1 MDNYNFGAIKRHVF
15 ENAKSNKGLIKKFA
29 ECVKKS
35 DILKHQFLF
44 FNNMEN
50 KNGLSEA
57 TAIRYIDKNI
67 ALINNYTKKQ
77 IKEANAALLSY
88 LGLSDIS
95 PNVVERN
102 IQNLIYESA
111 KNKNPNVDVLHESFE
126 NILAKITVKEDS
138 ESLLEQYG
146 LKDDLSIPYEVIVES
161 AVNKFN
167 QKYATSLDA
176 FDKKIVKLVSENNT
190 SELSFV
196 FNDIK
201 KDVISTLRENV
212 VNTTD
217 SETKITLYE
226 AIDKVHSMEY
236 NEQDGLKEL
245 LKINK
250 YRKDIK

>member
-1 MDNYNFGAIKRHVF
+1 MDKYNFGTIKRHVF
-15 ENAKSNKGLIKKFA
+15 ENAKSNKGLIKKFT
-29 ECVKKS
+29 EYVKKS
-35 DILKHQFLF
+35 DVLKHQFLF

-50 KNGLSEA
+50 KSGLSEA
-57 TAIRYIDKNI
+57 TAVRYIDKNI

-77 IKEANAALLSY
+77 IKEANAALISY
-88 LGLSDIS
+88 LGLPELS
-95 PNVVERN
+95 PNASEQN
-102 IQNLIYESA
+102 IQNLIYESS
-111 KNKNPNVDVLHESFE
+111 KTNSPNVDVLHESFE
-126 NILAKITVKEDS
+126 YVLEKVTTKEDND
-138 ESLLEQYG
+138 SLLEQYG
-146 LKDDLSIPYEVIVES
+146 LKNNLSIPYEVIVES
-161 AVNKFN
+161 AVAKFN
-167 QKYATSLDA
+167 QKYANTLDS

-212 VNTTD
+212 TNTDD

-236 NEQDGLKEL
+236 SEENGLKEL